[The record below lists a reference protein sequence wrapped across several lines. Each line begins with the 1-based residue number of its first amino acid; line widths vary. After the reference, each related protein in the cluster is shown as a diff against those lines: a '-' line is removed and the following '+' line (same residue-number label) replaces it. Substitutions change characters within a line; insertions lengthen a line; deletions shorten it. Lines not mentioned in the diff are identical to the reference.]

1 MSNAKI
7 AAILYEIADL
17 LELKGV
23 EFKPRAYRRAARS
36 IETLGKDITDYY
48 KENKLEEIPGVGK
61 AIAKKIREIIETGEL
76 NYLKQLREELP
87 AGLLQLMEIPEIGPK
102 TAMRLYKELK
112 ITDLHELKKAAEEHR
127 IRRLKGFGEKSEEN
141 ILKGIRIIEQRS
153 GRMLLGYAYYYG
165 KKIEQYIASVTKLRT
180 VSVAGSLRRMKETIG
195 DIDILVGSDNPSMV
209 MDVFVSNPEV
219 EEVLARGD
227 TRGSVRLKDGV
238 QVDIRVVSTDSYGA
252 ALQYFTGSKEHNIEL
267 RRLAIE
273 KGYKINEYGVFMK
286 DTGEKIAGKTEEEVY
301 GILGLDYIPPELRE
315 NRGEIQAAANHQLPH
330 LIEINHI
337 RGDFH
342 VHTNLSDGSASI
354 EEIAEECKRRGYEY
368 VAITDHS
375 ETLKVAGG
383 LSEEDLVKSIETA
396 RKINEKID
404 GFRVLT
410 GAEVEILGDGRLD
423 YPDSILRDLD
433 IVVAAVHS
441 GFRMSRKEMT
451 ERIISAMAND
461 HVTILAHPTG
471 RVIEQR
477 DPYEVDLERIIDEAK
492 GKGVW
497 LEINAL
503 PERLDLNDVNA
514 KWAKESGVMMAIGTD
529 AHSLDQLNYM
539 IFGVATA
546 KRGWLERGNVANTL
560 TLNDLERVLGI

>member
-477 DPYEVDLERIIDEAK
+477 DPYEVDLERIIDEAR

-560 TLNDLERVLGI
+560 TLNDLERALGI

>member
-36 IETLGKDITDYY
+36 IETLGRDITDYY

-112 ITDLHELKKAAEEHR
+112 ITNLHELKKAAEEHR

-252 ALQYFTGSKEHNIEL
+252 ALQYFTGSKDHNIEL

-273 KGYKINEYGVFMK
+273 KGYKINEYGVFTK
-286 DTGEKIAGKTEEEVY
+286 ETGEKIAGKTEEEVY

-315 NRGEIQAAANHQLPH
+315 NRGEIQAAAHHQLPH
-330 LIEINHI
+330 LIEIDHI

-342 VHTNLSDGSASI
+342 IHTNLSDGSASI

-383 LSEEDLVKSIETA
+383 LSKEELIKSIETV

-423 YPDSILRDLD
+423 YPDSVLRDLD

-451 ERIISAMAND
+451 ERILSAMAND
-461 HVTILAHPTG
+461 YVTILAHPTG

-477 DPYEVDLERIIDEAK
+477 DPYEVDLERIIDEAR

-514 KWAKESGVMMAIGTD
+514 KWAKESGIMMAIGTD

-546 KRGWLERGNVANTL
+546 KRGWLEKGNVANTL

>member
-36 IETLGKDITDYY
+36 IETLGRDITDYY

-112 ITDLHELKKAAEEHR
+112 ITNLHELKKAAEEHR

-252 ALQYFTGSKEHNIEL
+252 ALQYFTGSKDHNIEL

-273 KGYKINEYGVFMK
+273 KGYKINEYGVFTK
-286 DTGEKIAGKTEEEVY
+286 ETGEKIAGKTEEEVY

-315 NRGEIQAAANHQLPH
+315 NRGEIQAAAHHQLPH
-330 LIEINHI
+330 LIEIDHI

-342 VHTNLSDGSASI
+342 IHTNLSDGSASI

-383 LSEEDLVKSIETA
+383 LSKEELIKSIETV

-423 YPDSILRDLD
+423 YPDSVLRDLD

-451 ERIISAMAND
+451 ERILSAMAND
-461 HVTILAHPTG
+461 YVTILAHPTG

-477 DPYEVDLERIIDEAK
+477 DPYEVDLERIIDEAR

-514 KWAKESGVMMAIGTD
+514 KWAKESGIMMAIGTD
-529 AHSLDQLNYM
+529 AHSLDQLSYM

-546 KRGWLERGNVANTL
+546 KRGWLEKGNVANTL

>member
-23 EFKPRAYRRAARS
+23 EFKPRAYRKAARN
-36 IETLGKDITDYY
+36 IETLGKDITEYY
-48 KENKLEEIPGVGK
+48 KEGKLEEIPGVGK

-112 ITDLHELKKAAEEHR
+112 ITNLHELKKAAEEHR

-238 QVDIRVVSTDSYGA
+238 QVDIRVVSVDSYGA

-273 KGYKINEYGVFMK
+273 KGYKINEYGVFTK
-286 DTGEKIAGKTEEEVY
+286 DTGEKIAGRSEEEVY

-315 NRGEIQAAANHQLPH
+315 NRGEIQAAADHQLPH
-330 LIEINHI
+330 LIEMDHI

-354 EEIAEECKRRGYEY
+354 EEVAEECKRRGYEY
-368 VAITDHS
+368 FAITDHS

-383 LSEEDLVKSIETA
+383 LSGQDLIESMETA
-396 RKINEKID
+396 RKINERID
-404 GFRVLT
+404 GFRILT
-410 GAEVEILGDGRLD
+410 GAEVEILSDGRLD
-423 YPDSILRDLD
+423 YPDSILKDLD

-441 GFRMSRKEMT
+441 GFKMSKKEMT
-451 ERIISAMAND
+451 ERILTAMAND
-461 HVTILAHPTG
+461 YVTILAHPTG

-514 KWAKESGVMMAIGTD
+514 KWAKENGVMMAIGTD
-529 AHSLDQLNYM
+529 AHSLDQLDYM
-539 IFGVATA
+539 TFGVATA
-546 KRGWLERGNVANTL
+546 RRGWLEKGNVANTL
-560 TLNDLERVLGI
+560 GLKDLERTLGI

>member
-36 IETLGKDITDYY
+36 IETLGRDITDYY

-112 ITDLHELKKAAEEHR
+112 ITNLHELKKAAEEHR

-252 ALQYFTGSKEHNIEL
+252 ALQYFTGSKDHNIEL

-273 KGYKINEYGVFMK
+273 KGYKINEYGVFTK
-286 DTGEKIAGKTEEEVY
+286 ETGEKIAGKTEEEVY

-315 NRGEIQAAANHQLPH
+315 NRGEIQAAAHHQLPH
-330 LIEINHI
+330 LIEIDHI

-342 VHTNLSDGSASI
+342 IHTNLSDGSASI

-383 LSEEDLVKSIETA
+383 LSKEKLIKSIETV

-423 YPDSILRDLD
+423 YPDSVLRDLD

-451 ERIISAMAND
+451 ERILSAMAND
-461 HVTILAHPTG
+461 YVTILAHPTG

-477 DPYEVDLERIIDEAK
+477 DPYEVDLERIIDEAR

-514 KWAKESGVMMAIGTD
+514 KWAKESGIMMAIGTD

-546 KRGWLERGNVANTL
+546 KRGWLEKGNVANTL

>member
-477 DPYEVDLERIIDEAK
+477 DPYEVDLERIIDEAR